1 MDRAQKE
8 KLVEELGQIF
18 ESSGVVVVAH
28 YAGLTVAE
36 MQNLR
41 ARARD
46 AGGAV
51 RVAKN
56 KLAKIA
62 LEGKPCESIADLL
75 TGMTVLTF
83 SEDPVAAAKVAEDF
97 AKDNKKFE
105 ILGGAMGGTAL
116 DRAGVEAVSKMPS
129 REELIASIAGC
140 IGAPASNI
148 AGAIGAPASNI
159 ASILSTIED
168 KAAA

>member
-8 KLVEELGQIF
+8 QLVDELGQIF
-18 ESSGVVVVAH
+18 ESSGVVVVSH
-28 YAGLTVAE
+28 YVGLTVAD

-41 ARARD
+41 ARARA

-56 KLAKIA
+56 RLAKIA
-62 LEGKPCESIADLL
+62 LDGKPCESIADLL
-75 TGMTVLTF
+75 TGMTVLTY
-83 SEDPVAAAKVAEDF
+83 SEDPVAAAKVAQEF
-97 AKDNKKFE
+97 AKENAKFV
-105 ILGGAMGGTAL
+105 ILGGAMGENAL
-116 DRAGVEAVSKMPS
+116 DVAGVEAVSKMPS
-129 REELIASIAGC
+129 REELISTIAGML
-140 IGAPASNI
+140 GAPASNI